1 MRSIFVT
8 WLNGVPYDAHDSPF
22 LQELKVSAAE
32 YQTHSLAIANR
43 HYDKVCAREMPLVS
57 NVPVRAVI

>member
-1 MRSIFVT
+1 MRSVYVT

-32 YQTHSLAIANR
+32 YQSHSLAIANR
-43 HYDKVCAREMPLVS
+43 HYDKDVASE
-57 NVPVRAVI
+57 I